1 MLAMRN
7 KRLTSI
13 FKGAQPMDPIS
24 SNAVKPGSFLQPV
37 KTPEA
42 APNKDA
48 QAVAKVA
55 SVPLPKSDVKASSQD
70 LKEAAETAMKDIQH
84 FISSQ
89 ASSVRI
95 SKDHTSGHMVVQLV
109 DPGTGEVIRT
119 LPSEELLRLAR
130 SFEMLG
136 NKMVH
141 QVA

>member
-1 MLAMRN
+1 MDMIINKAVNQGAMF
-7 KRLTSI
+7 SI
-13 FKGAQPMDPIS
+13 THA
-24 SNAVKPGSFLQPV
+24 PV
-37 KTPEA
+37 EIDQT
-42 APNKDA
+42 KDA
-48 QAVAKVA
+48 KVVSMVA
-55 SVPLPKSDVKASSQD
+55 SVPLPKTNVRESSQELRD
-70 LKEAAETAMKDIQH
+70 AAESAMKDIQH

-95 SKDHTSGHMVVQLV
+95 SKDESSGHMIVQLV
-109 DPGTGEVIRT
+109 DPDTGEVIRT

>member
-1 MLAMRN
+1 
-7 KRLTSI
+7 
-13 FKGAQPMDPIS
+13 MDAIS
-24 SNAVKPGSFLQPV
+24 KNAVNLGSMLSNVRPPV
-37 KTPEA
+37 EA
-42 APNKDA
+42 ANSSDA
-48 QAVAKVA
+48 NVVSKVA
-55 SVPLPKSDVKASSQD
+55 SVPLPKTNVKESSQE
-70 LKEAAETAMKDIQH
+70 LREAAEAAMKDIQH

-95 SKDHTSGHMVVQLV
+95 SKDQASGHMVVQLV

>member
-1 MLAMRN
+1 
-7 KRLTSI
+7 
-13 FKGAQPMDPIS
+13 MDPIS
-24 SNAVKPGSFLQPV
+24 VNAVKPGSFAPNV
-37 KTPEA
+37 KTSEPA
-42 APNKDA
+42 SNKDA
-48 QAVAKVA
+48 EAVSKVA
-55 SVPLPKSDVKASSQD
+55 SVPLPKSDVKASSQE
-70 LKEAAETAMKDIQH
+70 LKEASETAMKDIQH

-95 SKDHTSGHMVVQLV
+95 TKDETSGHMVVKLV
-109 DPGTGEVIRT
+109 DPNTGEVIRT

>member
-1 MLAMRN
+1 
-7 KRLTSI
+7 
-13 FKGAQPMDPIS
+13 MDAVS
-24 SNAVKPGSFLQPV
+24 TNAVSLGSMLSKIKPPL
-37 KTPEA
+37 EA
-42 APNKDA
+42 APITDDE
-48 QAVAKVA
+48 AVSRVA
-55 SVPLPKSDVKASSQD
+55 SVPLPKTNVKESSQE
-70 LKEAAETAMKDIQH
+70 LKDAADTAMKDIQN

-89 ASSVRI
+89 ARSVRI
-95 SKDHTSGHMVVQLV
+95 SKDETSGHMIVQLV

>member
-1 MLAMRN
+1 
-7 KRLTSI
+7 
-13 FKGAQPMDPIS
+13 MDPIS
-24 SNAVKPGSFLQPV
+24 ANATKPGFFVPNVKP
-37 KTPEA
+37 PETA
-42 APNKDA
+42 TNKDA
-48 QAVAKVA
+48 EAVSKVA

-84 FISSQ
+84 FITSQ

-95 SKDHTSGHMVVQLV
+95 TKDETSGHMVVKLV
-109 DPGTGEVIRT
+109 DPNTGEVIRT

-141 QVA
+141 QTA

>member
-1 MLAMRN
+1 
-7 KRLTSI
+7 
-13 FKGAQPMDPIS
+13 MDPIS
-24 SNAVKPGSFLQPV
+24 ANAVKPGSFVPNV
-37 KTPEA
+37 KTSEPA
-42 APNKDA
+42 FNKDA
-48 QAVAKVA
+48 EAVAKVA

-70 LKEAAETAMKDIQH
+70 LREAAETAMKDIQH

-95 SKDHTSGHMVVQLV
+95 SKDETSGHMIVRLV
-109 DPGTGEVIRT
+109 DPNSGEVIRT

>member
-1 MLAMRN
+1 MDAISNNSVSLGSMLS
-7 KRLTSI
+7 KI
-13 FKGAQPMDPIS
+13 
-24 SNAVKPGSFLQPV
+24 
-37 KTPEA
+37 KTPVEA
-42 APNKDA
+42 APISDA
-48 QAVAKVA
+48 EAVSRVA
-55 SVPLPKSDVKASSQD
+55 SVPLEKTNVKESSQELRD
-70 LKEAAETAMKDIQH
+70 AADTAMKDIQH

-89 ASSVRI
+89 ARSVRI
-95 SKDHTSGHMVVQLV
+95 SKDETSGHMIVQLL

>member
-1 MLAMRN
+1 
-7 KRLTSI
+7 
-13 FKGAQPMDPIS
+13 MDAIS
-24 SNAVKPGSFLQPV
+24 NNAVSLGSMLSKI
-37 KTPEA
+37 KTPAEA
-42 APNKDA
+42 APISDSE
-48 QAVAKVA
+48 AVSRVA
-55 SVPLPKSDVKASSQD
+55 SVQLPKTNVKESSQE
-70 LKEAAETAMKDIQH
+70 LKDVAEIAMKDIQH

-89 ASSVRI
+89 ARFVRI
-95 SKDHTSGHMVVQLV
+95 SKDETSGHMIVQLI

>member
-1 MLAMRN
+1 ME
-7 KRLTSI
+7 
-13 FKGAQPMDPIS
+13 PIS
-24 SNAVKPGSFLQPV
+24 STAVKLGSILSNV
-37 KTPEA
+37 KTNES

-48 QAVAKVA
+48 EAVAKVA
-55 SVPLPKSDVKASSQD
+55 NVPLPKSDVKVSSQE

-95 SKDHTSGHMVVQLV
+95 SKDETSGHMIVQLV
-109 DPGTGEVIRT
+109 DPNSGEVIRT
-119 LPSEELLRLAR
+119 LPSEELLRLAQ

>member
-1 MLAMRN
+1 LPNLR
-7 KRLTSI
+7 TSE
-13 FKGAQPMDPIS
+13 
-24 SNAVKPGSFLQPV
+24 
-37 KTPEA
+37 T
-42 APNKDA
+42 APNPDA
-48 QAVAKVA
+48 EAVAKVA

-89 ASSVRI
+89 ERSVRI
-95 SKDHTSGHMVVQLV
+95 TKDDSTGHMVVKLV
-109 DPGTGEVIRT
+109 DPNTGEVIRT

-130 SFEMLG
+130 TFEMLG

>member
-1 MLAMRN
+1 
-7 KRLTSI
+7 
-13 FKGAQPMDPIS
+13 MDAIS
-24 SNAVKPGSFLQPV
+24 NNAVSLGSMLSKIKAPV
-37 KTPEA
+37 EA
-42 APNKDA
+42 TALSDA
-48 QAVAKVA
+48 EAVSKVA
-55 SVPLPKSDVKASSQD
+55 SVPLPKTNVKESSQELRD
-70 LKEAAETAMKDIQH
+70 AAESAMKDIQH

-89 ASSVRI
+89 ARSVRI
-95 SKDHTSGHMVVQLV
+95 SKDETSGHMIVQLV

>member
-1 MLAMRN
+1 
-7 KRLTSI
+7 
-13 FKGAQPMDPIS
+13 MDAIS
-24 SNAVKPGSFLQPV
+24 NNAVSLGSMLSKI
-37 KTPEA
+37 KTPAEA
-42 APNKDA
+42 APISDSEAVSRVDRVQLPKTNVKESSQELKDA
-48 QAVAKVA
+48 
-55 SVPLPKSDVKASSQD
+55 
-70 LKEAAETAMKDIQH
+70 AEIAMKDIQH

-89 ASSVRI
+89 ARFVRI
-95 SKDHTSGHMVVQLV
+95 SKDETSGHMIVQLV

>member
-1 MLAMRN
+1 
-7 KRLTSI
+7 
-13 FKGAQPMDPIS
+13 MDAIS
-24 SNAVKPGSFLQPV
+24 NNPVNLGSLLSNVKSSG
-37 KTPEA
+37 EA
-42 APNKDA
+42 APTSGAK
-48 QAVAKVA
+48 AVSKVA
-55 SVPLPKSDVKASSQD
+55 SVPLPTTNVKEASQEVRD
-70 LKEAAETAMKDIQH
+70 AAETAMKDIQH

-95 SKDHTSGHMVVQLV
+95 HKDETSGHMIVQLV
-109 DPGTGEVIRT
+109 DPDTGEVIRT

>member
-1 MLAMRN
+1 
-7 KRLTSI
+7 
-13 FKGAQPMDPIS
+13 MDPIS